1 MRLHK
6 IRPSHSHSAGHLQSA
21 LGACTRGLLKVAP
34 TARGHL
40 PSAEGK
46 YFELLLIQSTLSSH
60 ERSIV
65 LAAAELRS
73 LGLFAA
79 RQNDLGRA
87 KDLFREASC
96 ISSEAS
102 VSFECQSLCASFQLA
117 AEAYLDYRHKQF
129 SAARDRLF
137 RALVIDANL
146 EDRGGFDLLLLHR
159 VQLLHNL
166 IRIYARQGRAQEA
179 LDLSFRVLDYLDGS
193 QENLSSLVPWS
204 PEVIKGLPQD
214 LVSASAEQV
223 LYEIAL
229 IVARIPEGGLRIP
242 QSGPG

>member
-21 LGACTRGLLKVAP
+21 LGACTRGLLKSHQPRA
-34 TARGHL
+34 HL

-129 SAARDRLF
+129 SAAMDRLF
-137 RALVIDANL
+137 RALVIT
-146 EDRGGFDLLLLHR
+146 
-159 VQLLHNL
+159 L
-166 IRIYARQGRAQEA
+166 I
-179 LDLSFRVLDYLDGS
+179 L
-193 QENLSSLVPWS
+193 
-204 PEVIKGLPQD
+204 K
-214 LVSASAEQV
+214 
-223 LYEIAL
+223 
-229 IVARIPEGGLRIP
+229 IVADLIYCFSIA
-242 QSGPG
+242 SNFYTT